1 MAEIGM
7 RYPVWAELVS
17 ESNNTLAYGT
27 GIVMGKA
34 TSGNLSWEKDD
45 SELYGDDAVA
55 ETENSI
61 IGYTLDIGTTRLEE
75 AAEAAILG
83 YAKVGETDEYEI
95 TDDSAPYGGVGYI
108 RVIKRN
114 SVPLY
119 KAVWYP
125 KIQFSAPNESSNTK
139 QRNITWGTPVLSGK
153 GLAVYDDNTGKAKF
167 RKQQV
172 FTTLAAAKAYLNGK
186 ANISAG

>member
-7 RYPVWAELVS
+7 QYPVWAALES
-17 ESNNTLAYGT
+17 ESNNTLTYGT
-27 GIVMGKA
+27 GMVMGKA

-55 ETENSI
+55 ETDNSI
-61 IGYTLDIGTTRLEE
+61 IGYTLDIGTTQLEE
-75 AAEAAILG
+75 TVEAAILG
-83 YAKVGETDEYEI
+83 YTKVGSTDEYEI
-95 TDDSAPYGGVGYI
+95 TGDGAPYGGTGYI
-108 RVIKRN
+108 RVLKRN
-114 SVPLY
+114 SVRMY

-186 ANISAG
+186 ANIPAG